1 MKVLTSL
8 TSEYI
13 LLRDQ
18 RQGYHLANMEKSQF
32 SEEYQKLR
40 RELAQ
45 TGHICTGSIT
55 TVYSKCRKASCACA
69 KKEEALHG
77 PYNVWTRK
85 VKGKTV
91 TRNLTDKQAQLCRE
105 CIQNLRHVERVIEE
119 MKTLTAKYIEDSKK
133 DLNN

>member
-1 MKVLTSL
+1 MS
-8 TSEYI
+8 S
-13 LLRDQ
+13 
-18 RQGYHLANMEKSQF
+18 ANMGKGQF
-32 SEEYQKLR
+32 SDEYQKLR

-45 TGHICTGSIT
+45 TAYICTGSIT
-55 TVYSKCRKASCACA
+55 TVYSKCRKPSCACA
-69 KKEEALHG
+69 KNEEALHG

-105 CIQNLRHVERVIEE
+105 CIQNLRHVERIIEE

-133 DLNN
+133 DLA